1 MRILLVEDNSG
12 DARLLQLMLK
22 ESGSLTLEV
31 THANR
36 LSTGLTYVAEMPIDV
51 VVLDLSLPD
60 SQGVETLVRMHEAA
74 EWLPIV
80 VLTSVEDEALG
91 LALVQAG
98 AQDYLVKGQ
107 VTGPLLTRALR
118 YAAERKRTEEKLR
131 SSFNLLRTLSRRLE
145 GIREEERARIAREL
159 HDELG
164 VGLTCF
170 KIDLSRIL
178 AMMGDVVGS
187 KESAKADAK
196 IRSMIDDVDATIT
209 SVQRIVTELR
219 PAMLDDLGLVAAI
232 EWQAQDFQRRT
243 GIICRCTAGEED
255 IHIDRERATVV
266 FRICQEALT
275 NVARHARATHVTIR
289 FEEQIDALLLEV
301 HDNGG
306 GIPQEK
312 IGAPDSLG
320 LLGMRERAALFGG
333 QIDIV
338 GRPGEGTRIMLRLP
352 GPKPD
357 RPDTDT
363 VRH

>member
-12 DARLLQLMLK
+12 DARLLELMLK

-31 THANR
+31 THADR
-36 LSTGLTYVAEMPIDV
+36 LSKGLAYVAAMPIDV

-60 SQGVETLVRMHEAA
+60 SQGVETLVRMHAAA
-74 EWLPIV
+74 EWVPIV

-145 GIREEERARIAREL
+145 VIREEERARIAREL

-170 KIDLSRIL
+170 KIDLTRIL
-178 AMMGDVVGS
+178 TMIADAGS
-187 KESAKADAK
+187 KEYAKADAK
-196 IRSMIDDVDATIT
+196 IRSMIEDVDLTIT

-232 EWQAQDFQRRT
+232 EWQAQDFERRS

-255 IHIDRERATVV
+255 VHVDRERATVV

-275 NVARHARATHVTIR
+275 NVARHAHATHVTIR
-289 FEEQIDALLLEV
+289 FEEQADLLLLEV
-301 HDNGG
+301 HDNGE

-312 IGAPDSLG
+312 ISAPGSLG

-333 QIDIV
+333 QIDII
-338 GRPGEGTRIMLRLP
+338 GRPGEGTRIILRLP
-352 GPKPD
+352 GTKPS
-357 RPDTDT
+357 RQNADT
-363 VRH
+363 VHG

>member
-12 DARLLQLMLK
+12 DANLLRLMLK

-31 THANR
+31 THADR
-36 LSTGLTYVAEMPIDV
+36 LSKGLAYVVDMPIDV

-60 SQGVETLVRMHEAA
+60 SQGVETLVRMHAAA
-74 EWLPIV
+74 EWVPIV

-145 GIREEERARIAREL
+145 VIREEERARIAREL

-187 KESAKADAK
+187 KEYAKAEAK
-196 IRSMIDDVDATIT
+196 IRSMIEDVDVTIT

-232 EWQAQDFQRRT
+232 EWQAQDFERRS
-243 GIICRCTAGEED
+243 GIVCRCSAGED
-255 IHIDRERATVV
+255 DVHVDRERATVV

-275 NVARHARATHVTIR
+275 NVARHAHATHVTIR
-289 FEEQIDALLLEV
+289 FEEQADSLLLEV
-301 HDNGG
+301 HDNGE

-312 IGAPDSLG
+312 IAAPGSLG

-333 QIDIV
+333 QIDII
-338 GRPGEGTRIMLRLP
+338 GRPGEGTRIILRLP
-352 GPKPD
+352 GT
-357 RPDTDT
+357 RPYRRDADT
-363 VRH
+363 VPA

>member
-12 DARLLQLMLK
+12 DARLLRLMLK

-31 THANR
+31 THADR
-36 LSTGLTYVAEMPIDV
+36 LSSALTHVADMSIDV

-60 SQGVETLVRMHEAA
+60 SQGVDTLVRMHAAA
-74 EWLPIV
+74 EWVPIV

-145 GIREEERARIAREL
+145 VIREEERARIAREL

-164 VGLTCF
+164 VGLTCL

-178 AMMGDVVGS
+178 TMIGEATGR
-187 KESAKADAK
+187 KEYAKADTK
-196 IRSMIDDVDATIT
+196 IRSMIDDVDGTII

-232 EWQAQDFQRRT
+232 DWQAQDFERRT
-243 GIICRCTAGEED
+243 GIVCRCTTCEDD
-255 IHIDRERATVV
+255 IHVDRDRATVV

-275 NVARHARATHVTIR
+275 NVARHAHATEVTIR
-289 FEEQIDALLLEV
+289 FEERAGSLLLEV
-301 HDNGG
+301 HDNGD
-306 GIPQEK
+306 GISDEK

-333 QIDIV
+333 QVDII
-338 GRPGEGTRIMLRLP
+338 GRPGEGTRIVLRLP
-352 GPKPD
+352 GTEPY
-357 RPDTDT
+357 REHPDT
-363 VRH
+363 VPC

>member
-12 DARLLQLMLK
+12 DANLLRLMLK

-31 THANR
+31 THADR
-36 LSTGLTYVAEMPIDV
+36 LSKGLAYVVDMPIDV

-60 SQGVETLVRMHEAA
+60 SQGVETLVRMHAAA
-74 EWLPIV
+74 EWVPIV

-145 GIREEERARIAREL
+145 VIREEERARIAREL

-170 KIDLSRIL
+170 KIDLSRVL
-178 AMMGDVVGS
+178 AMMGEAGT
-187 KESAKADAK
+187 KEYAKAEAK
-196 IRSMIDDVDATIT
+196 IRSMIEDVDVTIT
-209 SVQRIVTELR
+209 SVQQIVTELR

-232 EWQAQDFQRRT
+232 EWQAQDFERRS
-243 GIICRCTAGEED
+243 GIICRCSAGED
-255 IHIDRERATVV
+255 DVHVDRERATVV

-275 NVARHARATHVTIR
+275 NVARHAHATYVTIR
-289 FEEQIDALLLEV
+289 FEEQADSLLLEV
-301 HDNGG
+301 HDNGE

-312 IGAPDSLG
+312 IAAPGSLG

-333 QIDIV
+333 QIDII
-338 GRPGEGTRIMLRLP
+338 GRPGEGTRIILRLP
-352 GPKPD
+352 GT
-357 RPDTDT
+357 RPYRRDADTIPA
-363 VRH
+363 

>member
-1 MRILLVEDNSG
+1 MHILLVEDNSG
-12 DARLLQLMLK
+12 DARFLQLILK
-22 ESGSLTLEV
+22 ESGGLTLDV
-31 THANR
+31 THADR
-36 LSTGLTYVAEMPIDV
+36 LSSGLKYDAERPIDL

-60 SQGVETLVRMHEAA
+60 SQGVETLVRMHAAA

-118 YAAERKRTEEKLR
+118 YATERKRTEEKLR

-145 GIREEERARIAREL
+145 VIREEERARIAREL

-164 VGLTCF
+164 VGLTCL
-170 KIDLSRIL
+170 KIDLSRIPAL
-178 AMMGDVVGS
+178 IGDAVS
-187 KESAKADAK
+187 SQEYAKADAK
-196 IRSMIDDVDATIT
+196 IRSMIEDVDVTIT

-232 EWQAQDFQRRT
+232 EWQAQDFQRRS
-243 GIICRCTAGEED
+243 GIVCRCTAGEED
-255 IHIDRERATVV
+255 IHVDRERATVV

-275 NVARHARATHVTIR
+275 NVARHAHATHVTIR
-289 FEEQIDALLLEV
+289 FEEQADSLLLEV
-301 HDNGG
+301 QDDGE

-312 IGAPDSLG
+312 IAAPDSLG

-333 QIDIV
+333 QIDII
-338 GRPGEGTRIMLRLP
+338 GRAGEGTRIILRLP
-352 GPKPD
+352 GTKPYRQD
-357 RPDTDT
+357 LSTVPD
-363 VRH
+363 